1 MRIPRKQLTLIVGLG
16 CSALFLWLAARDVNG
31 SELLAILLQTNLLWL
46 IPFIAAL
53 SGFCWLKSV
62 RWAHLLTPAKTT
74 SARELIGPVIIGYM
88 GTGLMPLQLGEVA
101 RAYLAATKL
110 GIRLVPVLASL
121 LVERVLDI
129 FALLVI
135 VGIIGLAGNDLA
147 VHFRAV
153 GLTFVLIAI
162 ITLAV
167 LWLYASRTESFLN
180 LARRLAS
187 ILPAAWQQRLID
199 QLEAGAAG
207 VQVLR
212 RPASYLQLALLSLL
226 QWSCM
231 CACTWISVAA
241 IGHQLTVVAALAVL
255 ATTIVSMTLPSGPG
269 YIGTMQLAY
278 VVALAPFGI
287 GRSDALAASV
297 FYLVALWVP
306 LVAGGLFLLHR
317 MGLAMNDLK
326 QHSTADAG

>member
-1 MRIPRKQLTLIVGLG
+1 MLIIGLG

-46 IPFIAAL
+46 VPFIAAL
-53 SGFCWLKSV
+53 WGFCWLKSV

-74 SARELIGPVIIGYM
+74 AARELIGPVIIGYM

-121 LVERVLDI
+121 VVERVLDI

-167 LWLYASRTESFLN
+167 LWLYASRTEWFLN
-180 LARRLAS
+180 FARRLTS

-212 RPASYLQLALLSLL
+212 RPASYLRLAVISLL

-269 YIGTMQLAY
+269 YVGTMQLAY

-287 GRSDALAASV
+287 ARSDALAASV

-326 QHSTADAG
+326 QHGTADAGQG